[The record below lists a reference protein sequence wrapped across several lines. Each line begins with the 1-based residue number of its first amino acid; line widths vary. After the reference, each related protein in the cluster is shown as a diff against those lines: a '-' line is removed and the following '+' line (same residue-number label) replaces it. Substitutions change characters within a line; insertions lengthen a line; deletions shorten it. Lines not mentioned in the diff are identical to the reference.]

1 MDQYG
6 LAYLCLATIYVGW
19 SICKYMIKRW
29 GTRDHIQT
37 IAHSLATIQARLDS
51 TRIEGVCVCHA
62 CAVASLASA
71 DLATAG
77 LADPSAAI
85 GVVESRRASVIS
97 VLVDGAPTKTE
108 MSQND
113 M

>member
-6 LAYLCLATIYVGW
+6 LAYLCLATIFVGW

-29 GTRDHIQT
+29 GTRDHIQS

-62 CAVASLASA
+62 CAAASLAI
-71 DLATAG
+71 AG
-77 LADPSAAI
+77 LADPNAAI

>member
-29 GTRDHIQT
+29 GTRDHIQS
-37 IAHSLATIQARLDS
+37 IAHSLAAIQARLDS

-62 CAVASLASA
+62 CAAAS
-71 DLATAG
+71 

-85 GVVESRRASVIS
+85 GVVESRRASVVS
-97 VLVDGAPTKTE
+97 VIVDSHTKTE
-108 MSQND
+108 TGQNAV
-113 M
+113 